1 MEVQILT
8 KTSFVIQSDLTILV
22 DSRSPLSKEISKV
35 IAPFTELVKVMGHYE
50 VYEINALS
58 LWNAMTLGMKADRI
72 IDLLQTYS
80 TNGIPHSAYQQLL
93 MWCSRYGRLTLRL
106 QDDDFILHGD
116 AEIMDE
122 LSSKQLATV
131 WVEQVIDGT
140 QWRVKK
146 EGRGFLKQEL
156 ARAGYAVIDL
166 VGYHDGEALVI
177 ELKNIDNNFQLR
189 DYQRKAIAA
198 FHRDKLG
205 GSGVI
210 VMPCGTGKTI
220 TGIGVMASLQSATL
234 IVTANVTS
242 AHQWKQELI
251 DKTTI
256 DANLIGIYGG
266 KERKVSQV
274 TIATYNILTH
284 RQSTTAKFSHMDLF
298 SKRDWGL
305 IIYDEVQLLPA
316 PIFRMTA
323 TIQATRRLG
332 LTATLI
338 REDGCAHDVFSLIGP
353 KLFDLQWKKAEE
365 QQFIAKVNCTEIRV
379 PLASEQVECYQQAT
393 KSEKLRIAA
402 ENKNK
407 LNVICKLLEKH
418 KGQQT
423 LVIGQYISQLKWIAK
438 ELGVPLLDGSTRQDQ
453 RENLY
458 RAFRQG
464 AEKVLLVSKIA
475 NLALDLPDATVAIQ
489 VSGSFGSRQEEAQRI
504 GRLLRPKQQNGNEAW
519 FYTLVTEQTKETEFA
534 LKRGMFMLEQGYQY
548 ACMKDSEVSL

>member
-1 MEVQILT
+1 MT

-22 DSRSPLSKEISKV
+22 DKRSQQSIEIGKV
-35 IAPFTELVKVMGHYE
+35 IAPFTELIKVMGHYE
-50 VYEINALS
+50 VYEITAIS
-58 LWNAMTLGMKADRI
+58 LWNAMTLGMKAERI
-72 IDLLQTYS
+72 LDILQAYAV
-80 TNGIPHSAYQQLL
+80 NGIPHSAYQKLL
-93 MWCSRYGRLTLRL
+93 IWCNRYGRLTLQL
-106 QDDDFILHGD
+106 QENALLLHGD
-116 AEIMDE
+116 AEIMNE
-122 LSSKQLATV
+122 LASKHLASL
-131 WVEQVIDGT
+131 WVDKKISET
-140 QWRVKK
+140 YWRIKK

-156 ARAGYAVIDL
+156 SRAGYAVIDM
-166 VGYHDGEALVI
+166 VGYHDGEALSI
-177 ELKNIDNNFQLR
+177 ELKNRLNTDKEFQLR

-242 AHQWKQELI
+242 AYQWKQELI
-251 DKTTI
+251 SKTTI

-266 KERKVSQV
+266 KERKVAQV

-284 RQSTTAKFSHMDLF
+284 RQSTTEAFSHMDLF

-338 REDGCAHDVFSLIGP
+338 REDGCAHDVFSLVGP

-365 QQFIAKVNCTEIRV
+365 QNFIAKVNCTEIRV
-379 PLASEQVECYQQAT
+379 PLAQEQVESYEQAT
-393 KSEKLRIAA
+393 KAGKLRIAS

-407 LNVICKLLEKH
+407 LNVIDKLLEKH
-418 KGQQT
+418 RNQQT
-423 LVIGQYISQLKWIAK
+423 LIIGQYISQLKWIAN
-438 ELGVPLLDGSTRQDQ
+438 ELAVPLLDGSTKHEQ
-453 RENLY
+453 REKMY
-458 RAFRQG
+458 KAFRLG
-464 AEKVLLVSKIA
+464 SLKVLVVSKIA
-475 NLALDLPDATVAIQ
+475 NLAIDLPDATIAIQ

-504 GRLLRPKQQNGNEAW
+504 GRLLRPKQNGNEAW

-548 ACMKDSEVSL
+548 ACMKDSEVSLI